1 MATNAERLRSAYS
14 RATWPALIVGTVV
27 GAVLGLMVVQIV
39 GSAAPWGVAL
49 TFGVAGVVTAAI
61 AAGLSLAVLAGMNTY
76 VSPSPHVRVAA
87 ATLTASV
94 ATAMVSLALLWMLF
108 LRGVL
113 WIAALAGVVA
123 AIVALGLA
131 LAAEWRA
138 PTLPQPARRD
148 HIPSGIGLWPLGAA
162 MLIPIGGAS
171 SIFLLRAQ
179 LHVQCGIHFEVAV
192 SQVEAN
198 GSWVCAD
205 GISYLIPGII
215 LSCGPFVFAVV
226 GAGIA
231 ASGFAAINWTT
242 ISTIAA
248 SWVLSPVLGGLV
260 GAGIMAFINSRV
272 VYTPDRLKAARYW
285 LPILLGLMGATFTG
299 YILLK
304 TSDRL
309 IAVPEW
315 LAIVLSLTVGFV
327 VWRIYCRVIHAQTL
341 TLENSARALRDAV
354 LMAASDGSV
363 DDEELEVL
371 KEIAEHLGLVPDA
384 VQQLIEWTKTGY
396 SWMQDGYDLLNSLQG

>member
-14 RATWPALIVGTVV
+14 RATGPALIVGTVV
-27 GAVLGLMVVQIV
+27 GAVLGLLVVQIV

-113 WIAALAGVVA
+113 WIAAIAGVVA

-131 LAAEWRA
+131 LAAERRA

-148 HIPSGIGLWPLGAA
+148 HIPSGIALWPLGAA
-162 MLIPIGGAS
+162 MLLPIGGAS

-179 LHVQCGIHFEVAV
+179 LHVQCGIYVESGV

-215 LSCGPFVFAVV
+215 LICGPLVFAVV
-226 GAGIA
+226 GAVIAHLVVRDVLARLVLALLAVASVAWVLGWTWYASGALVSSTPPGIDSLHYWYLAVGPAAAVAAAGLVVGLVALLARLSGTGWMLGLAIGAMIFASLLSLGVSAGTFVAAGLLGAAYGRGLRREHPCEPRRNVAGASDDA
-231 ASGFAAINWTT
+231 ASP
-242 ISTIAA
+242 
-248 SWVLSPVLGGLV
+248 LR
-260 GAGIMAFINSRV
+260 GA
-272 VYTPDRLKAARYW
+272 
-285 LPILLGLMGATFTG
+285 
-299 YILLK
+299 
-304 TSDRL
+304 
-309 IAVPEW
+309 
-315 LAIVLSLTVGFV
+315 
-327 VWRIYCRVIHAQTL
+327 
-341 TLENSARALRDAV
+341 
-354 LMAASDGSV
+354 
-363 DDEELEVL
+363 
-371 KEIAEHLGLVPDA
+371 
-384 VQQLIEWTKTGY
+384 
-396 SWMQDGYDLLNSLQG
+396 

>member
-231 ASGFAAINWTT
+231 HLVVRDVLARLVLALLAVASVAWVLGWTWYASGALVSSTPPGIDSLHYWYLAVGPAAAV
-242 ISTIAA
+242 AA
-248 SWVLSPVLGGLV
+248 AGLV
-260 GAGIMAFINSRV
+260 F
-272 VYTPDRLKAARYW
+272 
-285 LPILLGLMGATFTG
+285 
-299 YILLK
+299 
-304 TSDRL
+304 
-309 IAVPEW
+309 
-315 LAIVLSLTVGFV
+315 
-327 VWRIYCRVIHAQTL
+327 
-341 TLENSARALRDAV
+341 
-354 LMAASDGSV
+354 
-363 DDEELEVL
+363 
-371 KEIAEHLGLVPDA
+371 GLVA
-384 VQQLIEWTKTGY
+384 LLARLSGTGGCWV
-396 SWMQDGYDLLNSLQG
+396 SRSVR